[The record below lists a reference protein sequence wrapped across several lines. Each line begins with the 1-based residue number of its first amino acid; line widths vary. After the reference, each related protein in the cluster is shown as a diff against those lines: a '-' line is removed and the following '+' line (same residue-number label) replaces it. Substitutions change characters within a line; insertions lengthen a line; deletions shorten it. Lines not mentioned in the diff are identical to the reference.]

1 LLKSVYQNVEDID
14 LFAGMTMENICAN
27 GGLIGCTF
35 QCLIGDVFARVKF
48 GDRFYYEFSG
58 QTGSFTERKTI
69 DAMFKMSNEFILIFL
84 EHILTSNEHF
94 FVNSKKI
101 HSIV

>member
-1 LLKSVYQNVEDID
+1 MLKSVYQNVEDID

-48 GDRFYYEFSG
+48 GDRFYYEFSN
-58 QTGSFTERKTI
+58 QTGSFTERKI
-69 DAMFKMSNEFILIFL
+69 RYHKKKNDLFNVNIF
-84 EHILTSNEHF
+84 
-94 FVNSKKI
+94 
-101 HSIV
+101 